1 MRTLP
6 APRRFRRWTAD
17 KQAAFIAA
25 LADTASVT
33 TAAERVGMTPQSA
46 YWLRRLPEAADFR
59 RAWEAALVLA
69 WGRVET
75 TALERAINGEVEEIE
90 RDGEVIIRRRPCAAQ
105 LMVHMVDRA
114 VAAREKAEA
123 RAAAAAAEA
132 ARLRATSPARLARV
146 RAERRAEAK
155 GRVLPP
161 PRPDEC
167 ELPPFDPASDPLLRL
182 GAMMQGFIDRPGP
195 PDDGDAAADRM
206 AELARAVGLD
216 TVAQPAGDVMLENR
230 WNP

>member
-1 MRTLP
+1 MDTLP
-6 APRRFRRWTAD
+6 IPRRLRRWTAD
-17 KQAAFIAA
+17 RQAAFITA

-33 TAAERVGMTPQSA
+33 VAAERVGMTPQSA

-59 RAWEAALVLA
+59 AAWEAAMALA
-69 WGRVET
+69 WTRVEA

-90 RDGEVIIRRRPCAAQ
+90 RDGVVITRRRPCAAP
-105 LMVHMVDRA
+105 LMIHMVDRA
-114 VAAREKAEA
+114 MAAREKAEA
-123 RAAAAAAEA
+123 RAAAEAAAA
-132 ARLRATSPARLARV
+132 ARVRATSPARLARI

-161 PRPDEC
+161 PHPDAC
-167 ELPPFDPASDPLLRL
+167 ALPPFDPASDPLLRL

-206 AELARAVGLD
+206 ADLARAVGLD
-216 TVAQPAGDVMLENR
+216 QVARPAGEAMLENR